1 MSKGYDIRPWQ
12 SGDEAHIMTLFKD
25 SFGRE
30 LSPEFWK
37 WRYLDHPH
45 GGPLVML
52 AWSGDDLVAHYGASQ
67 APFWVDGEIVPAAL
81 SMSTM
86 THPKHRG
93 RGLVEAV
100 GEALYENLCQ
110 AGYAAAW
117 GFPNPMI
124 NATRQ
129 RKLGWK
135 PVCDVATLSV
145 TLTSVR
151 HSDPESLPP
160 VEKVTAVDMRFE
172 QLNLQLAKS
181 AGLQSLKDEKTLKWR
196 VDANPI
202 NTYTRYVI
210 NDGLGISAYAI
221 TKTYGTA
228 ETDLVDLR
236 SIDERHS
243 MALLQSV
250 SSDAQSAGIERLNTW
265 CLNASGLRLALERFG
280 FSANGPVTYLG
291 GRPFNSAVGDFTD
304 ARRWSLAMLDSD
316 LY

>member
-1 MSKGYDIRPWQ
+1 MPKGYDIRPWR
-12 SGDEAHIMTLFKD
+12 SGDEIHIRNLFKD

-30 LSPEFWK
+30 LSADFWK

-67 APFWVDGEIVPAAL
+67 APFLINSEIMPAAL

-100 GEALYENLCQ
+100 GEALYEDLRQ
-110 AGYAAAW
+110 ASYAAVW

-129 RKLGWK
+129 RKLGWE
-135 PVCDVATLSV
+135 PVCDVATLSLA
-145 TLTSVR
+145 TKSVA
-151 HSDPESLPP
+151 HTATESLPA
-160 VEKVTAVDMRFE
+160 VEKVPAIDARFE
-172 QLNLQLAKS
+172 NLNNRLANS
-181 AGLQSLKDEKTLKWR
+181 TGLQSLKDEKTLKWR
-196 VDANPI
+196 IDVNPV
-202 NTYTRYVI
+202 NTYTRYI
-210 NDGLGISAYAI
+210 ITDRSDISAYAI
-221 TKTYGTA
+221 TKNYGIA
-228 ETDLVDLR
+228 ETDIVDLQA
-236 SIDERHS
+236 IDERHTK
-243 MALLQSV
+243 ALLHSIC
-250 SSDAQSAGIERLNTW
+250 SDAQNAGIERLNTW
-265 CLNASGLRLALERFG
+265 CLNKGGPRLALERFG
-280 FSANGPVTYLG
+280 FSANSPVTYLG
-291 GRPFNSAVGDFTD
+291 GRQFNSAVGDFTD